1 MLLINR
7 KKDWQDLFCRTVLN
21 WVWIFIWRVVFVK
34 LLPIL
39 LLTQVMFYTAAIRQI
54 GNIIGRQKLI
64 QTNFWTGLC
73 HFPSEHSFKKWE
85 KHLFS
90 YDSIIVSK
98 CKVLKQ
104 QLVYF
109 SNTAK
114 IIYWD
119 DNYCFADAMD
129 KPGVLAH
136 ESTCISARDQ
146 KTYWILE

>member
-7 KKDWQDLFCRTVLN
+7 KKDWQDLFGRTVLN

-54 GNIIGRQKLI
+54 GYIIGRQKLI
-64 QTNFWTGLC
+64 QTVFWTGLC
-73 HFPSEHSFKKWE
+73 HFPSEHSFKKWV

-114 IIYWD
+114 IIYWE
-119 DNYCFADAMD
+119 DNYCYADAMD

-136 ESTCISARDQ
+136 EYTSISARDQ